1 MPKLMEPS
9 HMSKTTVSV
18 IIPTKNEEHVIHEC
32 LFSVF
37 NQSLKPVEVIIVDGR
52 STDDTLKKALQF
64 PVKVITEVEPTSLP
78 SARNLGVEH
87 AKGDVIFI
95 MDADI
100 ILDNNCIKNAIRYF
114 ESANVMAV
122 IPSEH
127 DISHSRLEKI
137 QTEWHR
143 GTANPFR
150 TGIGISVFAEFIRR
164 VTFEKIRFDPNLGY
178 GEDEDF
184 QQKLK
189 RFCKDSGMIIYARD
203 SKISVHYNHRL
214 NELWS
219 QYTWYGRTFLR
230 YLSKDPSLKMFL
242 SFGSI
247 LAPIIILALGF
258 LSLFFVSVFP
268 FLVLFLVLLIARNLI
283 ACYRSKCIHFFE
295 FIGFEFLRSVFFVIG
310 ITQGF
315 FSKKRGK

>member
-1 MPKLMEPS
+1 MESPYL
-9 HMSKTTVSV
+9 SKTTVSV
-18 IIPTKNEEHVIHEC
+18 IIPTKNEEHVILEC
-32 LFSVF
+32 LSSVF
-37 NQSLKPVEVIIVDGR
+37 NQSLKPVEVIIVDGL

-87 AKGDVIFI
+87 AKGEVIFI
-95 MDADI
+95 MDADV
-100 ILDNNCIKNAIRYF
+100 ILDKNCIKNAARYF
-114 ESANVMAV
+114 EGANVMAV

-127 DISHSRLEKI
+127 DVSHSRLEKI
-137 QTEWHR
+137 QTEWLR

-150 TGIGISVFAEFIRR
+150 TGIGISVFAEFIRK
-164 VTFEKIRFDPNLGY
+164 VVFEKIRFDPNLGF

-189 RFCKDSGMIIYARD
+189 RFCKHSGKIMYAHDSQ
-203 SKISVHYNHRL
+203 ISVHYSHRL

-230 YLSKDPSLKMFL
+230 YLSKDPSLRML
-242 SFGSI
+242 LLLGSV
-247 LAPIIILALGF
+247 LAPTIILALGF
-258 LSLFFVSVFP
+258 LSLFFVWALP
-268 FLVLFLVLLIARNLI
+268 FLVLFLVLLVTRNLI

-295 FIGFEFLRSVFFVIG
+295 FIGFEFLRSTFFVIG
-310 ITQGF
+310 ITQSF